1 MKRYRNLFIVIG
13 LLLLAIGGV
22 YSFLKTPLDAK
33 ETVAVYVMSGLQR
46 DASPAQGTTIQN
58 EVEDM
63 VKQIRESEKRKF
75 DTSLGAAVLSEPEYN
90 QLDACMHRIGV
101 KARVQ
106 TQYLSQNDNTAV
118 IGVVVQPIDK
128 NEINRYVDNKI
139 KGQALQMAGTAI
151 GSLLGDNS
159 GMQAAIR
166 KIVPTYIDAYKEASQ
181 TISKYDKPYQ
191 FKVTCIY
198 NEDTKKWEIANMNA
212 LVSWL

>member
-1 MKRYRNLFIVIG
+1 MRRYRNLFIVIG
-13 LLLLAIGGV
+13 VLLLAIGSV
-22 YSFLKTPLDAK
+22 YSFLKTSLDAK
-33 ETVAVYVMSGLQR
+33 ETVTVYVMSGLQR
-46 DASPAQGTTIQN
+46 DASPAQGTTIQK

-63 VKQIRESEKRKF
+63 VKQIRENEKRKF

-90 QLDACMHRIGV
+90 QLEACIHRIGA

-128 NEINRYVDNKI
+128 NEINRYVDNKV
-139 KGQALQMAGTAI
+139 KGQALQIAGTAI
-151 GSLLGDNS
+151 GSLLGDSS

-181 TISKYDKPYQ
+181 NISKYDKPYQ

-198 NEDTKKWEIANMNA
+198 NEDTKKWEIANMKA